1 MRQGPTGK
9 PFDPSTSSGQA
20 PSTQLRAQDRPFD
33 KVQDRLRFLLALH
46 NHQPLGNFDEVI
58 QALTDRAYRPFLEA
72 IRARPSLKLTLHLSG
87 PLLLWLERQ
96 ESEYLDLVG
105 DLVQR
110 GQVELLLGG
119 LYEPILAA
127 LPHDDRV
134 TQIILMGEH
143 LKSRFGVRPRGL
155 WLTERAWDSAIIPA
169 LADAGVAYTFMDD
182 RAFLASGFAAER
194 LHDYYLTEADGRTVA
209 VFPIDKALRYLI
221 PFRPAPEIEGH
232 LRWIAKVGGRLAIA
246 ADDGEKFGG
255 WPGTSKWV
263 YEDGWLKS
271 FLDLLEGASDWLVSQ
286 TAGEALEEIPPAGLC
301 YLPTSSY
308 VEMEEWTL
316 GPEGGQR
323 FSELRSRLGADADRF
338 DAFMRGGHWKHFLVR
353 YPEANRA
360 HKKGLALGRLLPATR
375 RANRARDEL
384 LAAQCNDAYWHGIF
398 GGLYLPHLRHEIWRR
413 LARAEA
419 WIRRRQ
425 RLAVEATDL
434 DCDGFPEIWVHGKSF
449 SAQVQPHTG
458 GRLVEWTDFAGE
470 VNLLNT
476 LTRRPEAYHE
486 AIRHAAVQ
494 PRGET
499 QDGIPGIHDLARPAP
514 ADLVNA
520 LAYDPWERT
529 GFLDRFFAE
538 AHPVAS
544 WTSGRLDER
553 GDFAEATWGWRPTT
567 GGVALDR
574 SGHVRTDSERSHPLQ
589 VQKEYAFTEKRR
601 LTVSYRILNQG
612 RSLLVVRFG
621 VELNFFLPGLA
632 FGRSVVSIDGR
643 DLPLDQPVAVA
654 AVDRFTLSATEMSHR
669 LTVRLGQQATVYGH
683 LVTTV
688 SQSEQ
693 GYERTVQG
701 VAIMPTWDLCLEPGQ
716 GWTGEVTVQLT

>member
-1 MRQGPTGK
+1 MTQRPTGK
-9 PFDPSTSSGQA
+9 PFDPSAGSGQA

-33 KVQDRLRFLLALH
+33 KAQDRLRFLLALH

-58 QALTDRAYRPFLEA
+58 RALTDRAYRPFLEA
-72 IRARPSLKLTLHLSG
+72 IGTRPSLKLTLHLSG

-96 ESEYLDLVG
+96 DSEYLDLVG
-105 DLVQR
+105 NLVQR

-127 LPHDDRV
+127 IPHDDRV
-134 TQIILMGEH
+134 AQIILMRER

-169 LADAGVAYTFMDD
+169 LADAGVAYVFMDD
-182 RAFLASGFAAER
+182 RAFLASGFAGDR

-232 LRWIAKVGGRLAIA
+232 LRWIAKAGGRLAIA

-271 FLDLLEGASDWLVSQ
+271 FLDLLEGATDWLVSQ
-286 TAGEALEEIPPAGLC
+286 TAGEALQALPPAGLC

-308 VEMEEWTL
+308 AEMEEWAL
-316 GPEGGQR
+316 GPEGGRR
-323 FSELRSRLGADADRF
+323 FSELRSKLGADADRF
-338 DAFMRGGHWKHFLVR
+338 DAYVRGGHWKHFLVR

-375 RANRARDEL
+375 RVSPARDEL
-384 LAAQCNDAYWHGIF
+384 LAAQCNDGYWHGIF

-419 WIRRRQ
+419 LIRRRQ
-425 RLAVEATDL
+425 KLEVEVTDL
-434 DCDGFPEIWVHGKSF
+434 DCDGSPEVWVHGKSF
-449 SAQVQPHTG
+449 SAQVQPHNG

-470 VNLLNT
+470 VNVLNT

-486 AIRHAAVQ
+486 AIRHAAVH

-499 QDGIPGIHDLARPAP
+499 EGGVPGIHDLKRPAP
-514 ADLVNA
+514 GDLANE
-520 LAYDPWERT
+520 LAYDPWERAS
-529 GFLDRFFAE
+529 FLDRFFTDP
-538 AHPVAS
+538 HPVAS
-544 WTSGRLDER
+544 WTPGRLDER
-553 GDFAEATWGWRPTT
+553 GDFADGTWGWRPTT
-567 GGVALDR
+567 SGVDLDR
-574 SGHVRTDSERSHPLQ
+574 SGHVRTDFESNNPLQ
-589 VQKEYAFTEKRR
+589 LHKEYTFTEKRR

-612 RSLLVVRFG
+612 RGPLVVRFG

-632 FGRSVVSIDGR
+632 FGRSVVSIGDR
-643 DLPLDQPVAVA
+643 DLSLDQPIAVTG
-654 AVDRFTLSATEMSHR
+654 VDRFALSALEMCHR
-669 LTVRLGQQATVYGH
+669 LTVSLGHNATLYGH
-683 LVTTV
+683 LVATV

-701 VAIMPTWDLCLEPGQ
+701 VATMPTWDLRLDPGQ
-716 GWTGEVTVQLT
+716 VWTGEVSVEVG